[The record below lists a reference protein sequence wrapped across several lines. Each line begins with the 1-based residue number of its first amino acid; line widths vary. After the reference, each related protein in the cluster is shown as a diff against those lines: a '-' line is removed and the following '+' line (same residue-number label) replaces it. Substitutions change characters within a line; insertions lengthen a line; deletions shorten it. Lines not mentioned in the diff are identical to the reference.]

1 MSSVT
6 QTRCDVGAGIL
17 RVKLTSRL
25 KAMRPKPS
33 QVLVVIDRNARQV
46 VGRKVAS
53 AIKDAGLECQEFVA
67 PHGEASKTLE
77 KAQGLASKMVK
88 AGADR
93 KSFVLAVGGGV
104 TSDMVG
110 FVAANLFRGVEWGV
124 VATTLLG
131 MADASIGGKTAVNLP
146 EGKNLFGAFHF
157 PRLVVIDVQM
167 LRTLPAKEWRC
178 GLGEVLKT
186 AMLHSPAM
194 FRSLMHTSKAKLHR
208 GSPELAELVQKCT
221 RYKQKIVASDPREG
235 GERKLLNLGH
245 TFGHVLETAAGPHKL
260 VHGEAVALGLLCAL
274 EMSVAQG
281 LAAPSYAEEVRAF
294 LDKMGMRTSYPGKLP
309 GKASLR
315 RQLLRDKK
323 AAYGKLDVILP
334 VKPGANLLVQ
344 GVDVEEVLPA
354 YGVMR
359 KRGTER

>member
-1 MSSVT
+1 MTSPS
-6 QTRCDVGAGIL
+6 TRCDVGSGIL
-17 RVKLTSRL
+17 RAKLASRL
-25 KAMRPKPS
+25 GALRPRPS
-33 QVLVVIDRNARQV
+33 QVLVVIDRNAREV
-46 VGRKVAS
+46 VGRKVAL
-53 AIKDAGLECQEFVA
+53 AIQDAGLEYQEFVA

-77 KAQGLASKMVK
+77 KAQALASKLVK

-104 TSDMVG
+104 TSDLAG
-110 FVAANLFRGVEWGV
+110 FVAANLYRGVEWGV
-124 VATTLLG
+124 VSTTLLG

-146 EGKNLFGAFHF
+146 EGKNLFGAFHL
-157 PRLVVIDVQM
+157 PRLVVMDVQM

-186 AMLHSPAM
+186 AMLHSPKVY
-194 FRSLMHTSKAKLHR
+194 RQLMTTPPAQLQRGSAALAKLV
-208 GSPELAELVQKCT
+208 LACA
-221 RYKQKIVASDPREG
+221 RYKQKIVASDPQED

-245 TFGHVLETAAGPHKL
+245 TFGHVLETSAGPTKL

-274 EMSVAQG
+274 NMSVAQG
-281 LAAPSYAEEVRAF
+281 LASPAYAEEVEEF
-294 LDKMGMRTSYPGKLP
+294 LHKMGMRTTYPGKLP
-309 GKASLR
+309 AKAILR

-323 AAYGKLDVILP
+323 VAYGKLDVILP

-354 YGVMR
+354 YGVM
-359 KRGTER
+359 KKG

>member
-1 MSSVT
+1 MTSSN
-6 QTRCDVGAGIL
+6 TRCDVGTGIL
-17 RVKLTSRL
+17 RAKLTSRL
-25 KAMRPKPS
+25 RAIRPKPS
-33 QVLVVIDRNARQV
+33 QVFVVIDRNARQV
-46 VGRKVAS
+46 VGRKVAL
-53 AIKDAGLECQEFVA
+53 AIKDAGLEFQECVA

-77 KAQGLASKMVK
+77 KAQALASKLVK

-93 KSFVLAVGGGV
+93 RSFVLAVGGGV
-104 TSDMVG
+104 TSDLAG

-124 VATTLLG
+124 VSTTLLG

-157 PRLVVIDVQM
+157 PRLVVMDVQM

-186 AMLHSPAM
+186 AMLQSPAM
-194 FRSLMHTSKAKLHR
+194 YRKLLGTPTSKLQR
-208 GSPELAELVQKCT
+208 GSAELAALVLACT

-245 TFGHVLETAAGPHKL
+245 TFGHVLEASAGPRKL

-274 EMSVAQG
+274 QMSVEQG
-281 LAAPSYAEEVRAF
+281 LAAPRYAEEVREF
-294 LDKMGMRTSYPGKLP
+294 LERMGMRTTYPGKLP
-309 GKASLR
+309 GKAVLR

-323 AAYGKLDVILP
+323 AAYGKLDVIVP

-354 YGVMR
+354 YGVM
-359 KRGTER
+359 KNG